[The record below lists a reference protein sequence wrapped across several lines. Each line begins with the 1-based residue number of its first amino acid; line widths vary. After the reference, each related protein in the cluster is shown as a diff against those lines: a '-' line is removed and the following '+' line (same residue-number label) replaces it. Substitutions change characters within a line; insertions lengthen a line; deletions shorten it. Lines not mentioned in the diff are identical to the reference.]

1 MISKRKTRSAMKQQP
16 TAQPNTTE
24 LTEAELDK
32 VNGGIIA
39 ILIGKSSTSTQ
50 SVAPGFVPPGPTQ

>member
-1 MISKRKTRSAMKQQP
+1 MSTKRKTRSATQQQP
-16 TAQPNTTE
+16 TVQPKATE

-32 VNGGIIA
+32 VDGGIIA

-50 SVAPGFVPPGPTQ
+50 SVAPSFVPPGPTP

>member
-1 MISKRKTRSAMKQQP
+1 MSTKRKTGSSAEQP
-16 TAQPNTTE
+16 KAAE
-24 LTEAELDK
+24 LTQAELDK

-50 SVAPGFVPPGPTQ
+50 SVAPSFLPPGPST

>member
-1 MISKRKTRSAMKQQP
+1 MSTKRKTRSATQQQQ
-16 TAQPNTTE
+16 TAQPNATE

-50 SVAPGFVPPGPTQ
+50 SVTPSFVSPGPTP